1 LYYFQH
7 VGVEGALM
15 AFQTL
20 DLGELKSILDKHTSG
35 GRAQLLPA
43 LWEAQDKYGY
53 LSEPVAAAIGK
64 ALKVPLADVFGVI
77 EFYSMFY
84 KEPVGET
91 IVRICVSPICTQK
104 GSREILDRVCE
115 HFDVQPG
122 GTTADEKYTIEAVEC
137 LGLCDFS
144 PSALVGDVPVSVGPL
159 GESEPQ
165 SWILSPNPV
174 PLGHLDGDPR
184 WLLGSCGAIE
194 PTSVEAYEA
203 CGGFEGLKKALANS
217 PGFVVEEISKSGLLG
232 RGGAAFP
239 TGLKW
244 QFTAGTQDQP
254 KYMICNADESEPG
267 TFKDRVLIEGYP
279 HSIIEGMTI
288 AAFAVGANQGYFYI
302 RGEYMRAQ
310 GIMKQAL
317 RNARQAGYLGE
328 NILGSGFDFDIEMR
342 SGAGAYVCGEETA
355 LFESIE
361 GKRGFPRLKPP
372 YPTEFGLFGK
382 PTDINNVETLCAA
395 TWIMANGAEAFRAM
409 GTDEST
415 GTKVYCLS
423 GDIAQ
428 PGVYELPLGI
438 TLGDIIEK
446 AGGVQGELRG
456 VLIGG
461 AAGTFAGPD
470 DLGLVMSFEGLAENK
485 YFLGSGVVNVINTE
499 RDMRQFLYSLAHFF
513 AHESCGKCF
522 PCQLGTQRQLEILEK
537 VVVGQATNADI
548 AALEDVGFAMA
559 QTSICG
565 VGQMASTAILSAWQ
579 NCPDVFGIQTENRE
593 TTDKHR

>member
-1 LYYFQH
+1 
-7 VGVEGALM
+7 M
-15 AFQTL
+15 TSQTI
-20 DLGELKSILDKHTSG
+20 DMGELKPILEKFAPG

-43 LWEAQDKYGY
+43 LWEAQDIYGY

-64 ALKVPLADVFGVI
+64 ALKVPLADIFGVI

-91 IVRICVSPICTQK
+91 IVRICVSTICTQ
-104 GSREILDRVCE
+104 GGARQILEDVCAHFEIK
-115 HFDVQPG
+115 PG
-122 GTTADEKYTIEAVEC
+122 ETTPEGKYTVEAVEC

-144 PSALVGDVPVSVGPL
+144 PSVLVGNVPVSVRADA
-159 GESEPQ
+159 EPQ
-165 SWILSPNPV
+165 SWILSPEPA

-194 PTSVEAYEA
+194 PTSIQAYEA
-203 CGGFEGLKKALANS
+203 CGGFDGLKKSLQNS
-217 PGFVVEEISKSGLLG
+217 PGYVTEEISKSGLLG

-244 QFTAGTQDQP
+244 QFTAKEQNRP

-279 HSIIEGMTI
+279 LSIIEGMVI

-302 RGEYMRAQ
+302 RGEYIRAQ
-310 GIMKQAL
+310 GIMQEAL
-317 RNARQAGYLGE
+317 ASARDAGYLGK

-372 YPTEFGLFGK
+372 YPTESGLFGK

-395 TWIMANGAEAFRAM
+395 AWIMANGSESFRTM
-409 GTDEST
+409 GTEEST

-423 GDIAQ
+423 GDIAK

-438 TLGDIIEK
+438 TLGEIIAK
-446 AGGVQGELRG
+446 AGGVVGDLRG

-470 DLGLVMSFEGLAENK
+470 DLDLVMSFEGLAENK

-499 RDMRQFLYSLAHFF
+499 RDMRQILYSLAHFF

-522 PCQLGTQRQLEILEK
+522 PCQLGTQRQLEIMEK
-537 VVVGQATNADI
+537 GIQGQITSADLV
-548 AALEDVGFAMA
+548 ALEDVGFAMTE
-559 QTSICG
+559 TSICG
-565 VGQMASTAILSAWQ
+565 VGQMASTAILSAWEK
-579 NCPDVFGIQTENRE
+579 CPDVFGLEDSFNG
-593 TTDKHR
+593 

>member
-1 LYYFQH
+1 
-7 VGVEGALM
+7 M
-15 AFQTL
+15 TSQTL
-20 DLGELKSILDKHTSG
+20 DLGELKTILDKYSSG
-35 GRAQLLPA
+35 DRSQLLPA
-43 LWEAQDKYGY
+43 LWEAQNIYGY

-64 ALKVPLADVFGVI
+64 ALNVPLADVFGVI
-77 EFYSMFY
+77 EFYTMFY
-84 KEPVGET
+84 KEPVGKT
-91 IVRICVSPICTQK
+91 IVRICVSPVCTQR
-104 GSREILDRVCE
+104 GSRDILNSVCE

-122 GTTADEKYTIEAVEC
+122 DTTGDGKYTIEAVEC

-144 PSALVGDVPVSVGPL
+144 PSALVSDVPISIPVDT
-159 GESEPQ
+159 EPQ
-165 SWILSPNPV
+165 SWILSPNPA

-184 WLLGSCGAIE
+184 WLLGSCGAVE
-194 PTSVEAYEA
+194 PTSVQAYEA
-203 CGGFEGLKKALANS
+203 CNGYEGLKKALMNS
-217 PGFVVEEISKSGLLG
+217 PGFVIEEISKSGLLG

-244 QFTAGTQDQP
+244 EFTSKTQDQP

-279 HSIIEGMTI
+279 QSIIEGMII

-302 RGEYMRAQ
+302 RGEYFRAQ
-310 GIMKQAL
+310 GIMREAL
-317 RNARQAGYLGE
+317 KNAREAGYLGI
-328 NILGSGFDFDIEMR
+328 NILDSGFDFDIEMR

-372 YPTEFGLFGK
+372 YPTESGLFSK

-395 TWIMANGAEAFRAM
+395 AWIMANGADSFRAL

-423 GDIAQ
+423 GDVAV

-438 TLGDIIEK
+438 TLGEIIQK

-456 VLIGG
+456 ILIGG

-470 DLGLVMSFEGLAENK
+470 DLDLEMSFEGLAENK

-499 RDMRQFLYSLAHFF
+499 RDMSQFLYSLAHFF

-522 PCQLGTQRQLEILEK
+522 PCQLGTQRQLEIMEK
-537 VVVGQATNADI
+537 VVAGQATRADI
-548 AALEDVGFAMA
+548 VALEDVGFAMA
-559 QTSICG
+559 ETSICG
-565 VGQMASTAILSAWQ
+565 VGQMASTAILSAWE
-579 NCPDVFGIQTENRE
+579 NCPDVFGVKDFKDE
-593 TTDKHR
+593 

>member
-1 LYYFQH
+1 MT
-7 VGVEGALM
+7 A
-15 AFQTL
+15 QTI
-20 DLGELKSILDKHTSG
+20 DLGKLKPILEKFSPG

-43 LWEAQDKYGY
+43 LWEAQNIYGY

-77 EFYSMFY
+77 EFYTMFY

-91 IVRICVSPICTQK
+91 IVRICVSPVCTQR
-104 GSREILDRVCE
+104 GSREILKNVCN

-122 GTTADEKYTIEAVEC
+122 GTTNDGKFTIEAVEC

-144 PSALVGDVPVSVGPL
+144 PSALVGEVPVSIDPL
-159 GESEPQ
+159 GDTRHQ
-165 SWILSPNPV
+165 SWILSPDPL

-184 WLLGSCGAIE
+184 WLLGSCGVIE
-194 PTSVEAYEA
+194 PTSIQAYEA
-203 CGGFEGLKKALANS
+203 CGGFDGLKKSLQNS
-217 PGFVVEEISKSGLLG
+217 PEFVIEEIIKSGLLG

-244 QFTAGTQDQP
+244 QFTAQEQNHP

-279 HSIIEGMTI
+279 LSIIEGMAI
-288 AAFAVGANQGYFYI
+288 AAFAVGANLGYFYI

-310 GIMKQAL
+310 GIMQEAL
-317 RNARQAGYLGE
+317 SNAREAGYLGK
-328 NILGSGFDFDIEMR
+328 NILGSAFDFDIEMR

-372 YPTEFGLFGK
+372 YPTEAGLFSK

-395 TWIMANGAEAFRAM
+395 AWIMAKGAEPFRSL
-409 GTDEST
+409 GTEEST

-423 GDIAQ
+423 GDIAK

-438 TLGDIIEK
+438 TLGEIIEK
-446 AGGVQGELRG
+446 AGGVVGDLRG

-470 DLGLVMSFEGLAENK
+470 DLDLEMSFEGLAENK
-485 YFLGSGVVNVINTE
+485 YFLGSGVVNVINTD

-522 PCQLGTQRQLEILEK
+522 PCQLGTQRQLEIMEK
-537 VVVGQATNADI
+537 TVQGELTNADLV
-548 AALEDVGFAMA
+548 ALEDIGFAMA
-559 QTSICG
+559 ETSICG
-565 VGQMASTAILSAWQ
+565 VGQMASTAILSAWEK
-579 NCPDVFGIQTENRE
+579 CPDVFGLKESFDGQT
-593 TTDKHR
+593 

>member
-1 LYYFQH
+1 MQS
-7 VGVEGALM
+7 
-15 AFQTL
+15 QTL
-20 DLGELKSILDKHTSG
+20 DLGDLKPILEKHSPG
-35 GRAQLLPA
+35 GRPQLLPA
-43 LWEAQDKYGY
+43 LWDAQEIYGY

-64 ALKVPLADVFGVI
+64 ALKVPLADVYGVI
-77 EFYSMFY
+77 EFYTMFY

-91 IVRICVSPICTQK
+91 IVRICVSPVCTQR
-104 GSREILDRVCE
+104 GSRAILDNVCE
-115 HFDVQPG
+115 HFGIQPG
-122 GTTADEKYTIEAVEC
+122 ETTSDGNYTIEAVEC

-144 PSALVGDVPVSVGPL
+144 PSALVGEVPITVPAD
-159 GESEPQ
+159 SEPQ

-174 PLGHLDGDPR
+174 SLGHLEGDPR
-184 WLLGSCGAIE
+184 WLLGSCGAVA
-194 PTSVEAYEA
+194 PTSVEAYEG
-203 CGGFEGLKKALANS
+203 CNGFMGFKKSLQNS
-217 PGFVVEEISKSGLLG
+217 PKFVTEEINKSGLLG

-239 TGLKW
+239 TGIKW
-244 QFTAGTQDQP
+244 MYAAGAKGQP

-279 HSIIEGMTI
+279 LSIIEGMLI
-288 AAFAVGANQGYFYI
+288 AAYAVGANKGYFYV
-302 RGEYMRAQ
+302 RGEYMRARS
-310 GIMKQAL
+310 IMQEAL
-317 RNARQAGYLGE
+317 ENARQAGYLGE
-328 NILGSGFDFDIEMR
+328 NILDSGFDFDIEMR

-372 YPTEFGLFGK
+372 YPTDQGLFGK

-395 TWIMANGAEAFRAM
+395 AWIMANGAEAFRTM

-423 GDIAQ
+423 GDIAK

-438 TLGDIIEK
+438 TLGEIIEK

-470 DLGLVMSFEGLAENK
+470 DLNLEMSFEGLAGNK

-499 RDMRQFLYSLAHFF
+499 RDMSQILYSLAHFF

-522 PCQLGTQRQLEILEK
+522 PCQLGTQRQLEIMAK
-537 VVVGQATNADI
+537 AVQGQITNADLV
-548 AALEDVGFAMA
+548 ALEDVGFAMA
-559 QTSICG
+559 ETSICG

-579 NCPDVFGIQTENRE
+579 KCPDVFGVVE
-593 TTDKHR
+593 

>member
-1 LYYFQH
+1 
-7 VGVEGALM
+7 M
-15 AFQTL
+15 TSQTL
-20 DLGELKSILDKHTSG
+20 DLGELQPILEKHASG

-43 LWEAQDKYGY
+43 LWDAQNKYGY

-77 EFYSMFY
+77 EFYTMFY
-84 KEPVGET
+84 KDPVGET
-91 IVRICVSPICTQK
+91 IVRICVSPICTQG
-104 GSREILDRVCE
+104 GSRKILNDVCD
-115 HFDVQPG
+115 HFGVRPG
-122 GTTADEKYTIEAVEC
+122 GTTADGKFTIEAVEC

-144 PSALVGDVPVSVGPL
+144 PAALVGEIPVSV
-159 GESEPQ
+159 ETDTEPPG
-165 SWILSPNPV
+165 WILSPSPV
-174 PLGHLDGDPR
+174 PLGYLEGDPR
-184 WLLGSCGAIE
+184 WLLGSCGEVA
-194 PTSVEAYEA
+194 PTNVTAYEA
-203 CGGFEGLKKALANS
+203 CGGFMGLEKALKNS
-217 PGFVVEEISKSGLLG
+217 PEFVIEEITKSDLLG

-244 QFTAGTQDQP
+244 KYAAGAQEQP
-254 KYMICNADESEPG
+254 KYLICNADESEPG

-279 HSIIEGMTI
+279 LSIIEGMAI
-288 AAFAVGANQGYFYI
+288 AAYAIGSHKGYFYI

-310 GIMKQAL
+310 TIMHAAL
-317 RNARQAGYLGE
+317 ENARQAGYLGE

-372 YPTEFGLFGK
+372 YPTDHGLFGK

-395 TWIMANGAEAFRAM
+395 AWIMGNSADEFRSL
-409 GTDEST
+409 GTEKSA

-423 GDIAQ
+423 GDIAK

-438 TLGDIIEK
+438 TLGEIMAK

-470 DLGLVMSFEGLAENK
+470 DLDLEMSFEGLAENK
-485 YFLGSGVVNVINTE
+485 YFLGSGVINVINTG
-499 RDMRQFLYSLAHFF
+499 RDMRQILYSLAHFF
-513 AHESCGKCF
+513 AHESCGKCY
-522 PCQLGTQRQLEILEK
+522 PCQLGTQRQLEIMEK
-537 VVVGQATNADI
+537 VVNGDVKKSDLV
-548 AALEDVGFAMA
+548 ALEDVGFAMEE
-559 QTSICG
+559 TSICG
-565 VGQMASTAILSAWQ
+565 VGQMASTAILSAWSK
-579 NCPDVFGIQTENRE
+579 CPDVFSIDGE
-593 TTDKHR
+593 DKNE